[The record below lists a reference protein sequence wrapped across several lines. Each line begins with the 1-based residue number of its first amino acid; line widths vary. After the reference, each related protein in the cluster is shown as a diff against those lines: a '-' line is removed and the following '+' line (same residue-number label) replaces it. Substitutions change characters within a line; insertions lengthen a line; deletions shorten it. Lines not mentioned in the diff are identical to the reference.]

1 MRTSPGNGRR
11 EAVERLTTRPARE
24 SVLQPTST
32 LGVGRDCGRLCF
44 SLFLKNSTFA
54 GCVCR
59 GPFRHP
65 SIPQVC
71 RTATPSAAQTSCA
84 TWPERPAQHHWNDA
98 KLQRTASILAEG
110 RKVRG
115 QGRKPA
121 CRTVPASPT
130 VTKPVAD
137 PFIPIELQMPIQA
150 PAYHHSPLH
159 SARHSALR
167 QFRCSQ
173 SLPRTVSGL

>member
-1 MRTSPGNGRR
+1 MRTSPGNVRG
-11 EAVERLTTRPARE
+11 VERLPTRPARE
-24 SVLQPTST
+24 SVLKPTST
-32 LGVGRDCGRLCF
+32 LGVGRGAFAEGLSGTPR
-44 SLFLKNSTFA
+44 SL
-54 GCVCR
+54 R
-59 GPFRHP
+59 
-65 SIPQVC
+65 
-71 RTATPSAAQTSCA
+71 SAAQRPPPLRKLHAEHGPSGRRSTTGTTQRSRVPPP
-84 TWPERPAQHHWNDA
+84 TWR
-98 KLQRTASILAEG
+98 KAEE
-110 RKVRG
+110 VRG
-115 QGRKPA
+115 QGRKRA

-150 PAYHHSPLH
+150 PTYHHSPLH